1 MSISESFLEIQD
13 VKSWFPLRK
22 SLFSFTNRETKY
34 VKAVDG
40 VSLSIKKG
48 EVLGLV
54 GESGCG
60 KTTLSRA
67 IMQLIRPTSGKIF
80 LEGEE
85 LTNLPEKQLRLMRPN
100 FQMIFQDPFAS
111 LNPRL
116 NPCPAIGCIAWHA
129 SPIKIIFFLKIS

>member
-22 SLFSFTNRETKY
+22 SLFSFSNRETKY

-80 LEGEE
+80 LQGEE

-111 LNPRL
+111 VSYTHLTLPTT
-116 NPCPAIGCIAWHA
+116 PYV
-129 SPIKIIFFLKIS
+129 

>member
-54 GESGCG
+54 GES
-60 KTTLSRA
+60 
-67 IMQLIRPTSGKIF
+67 
-80 LEGEE
+80 
-85 LTNLPEKQLRLMRPN
+85 
-100 FQMIFQDPFAS
+100 
-111 LNPRL
+111 
-116 NPCPAIGCIAWHA
+116 
-129 SPIKIIFFLKIS
+129 

>member
-22 SLFSFTNRETKY
+22 SLFSFTNKETKY

-80 LEGEE
+80 LKGEE
-85 LTNLPEKQLRLMRPN
+85 LTNLPEKQLRLM
-100 FQMIFQDPFAS
+100 
-111 LNPRL
+111 
-116 NPCPAIGCIAWHA
+116 
-129 SPIKIIFFLKIS
+129 